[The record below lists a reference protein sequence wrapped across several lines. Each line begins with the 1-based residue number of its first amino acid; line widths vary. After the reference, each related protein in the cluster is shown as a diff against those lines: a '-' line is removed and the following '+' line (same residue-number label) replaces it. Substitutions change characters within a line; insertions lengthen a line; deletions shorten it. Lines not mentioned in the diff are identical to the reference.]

1 MAKVYKSIAFH
12 SFLFVC
18 FCGEFYIFVYLGMV
32 SWPKFIPI
40 FKGNGIMY
48 IVCLFVFV
56 GVYIE

>member
-32 SWPKFIPI
+32 SWPKFITI
-40 FKGNGIMY
+40 FKGNGIMPVRIY
-48 IVCLFVFV
+48 NPITAMS
-56 GVYIE
+56 